1 MKMDAFFNPSSVAIF
16 GSTKPKKVA
25 YEILKNILEG
35 GYKGRIYPIN
45 PKGGTCFGLKVYKS
59 IEEVKDKIDL
69 AVIAVPSELVKRVL
83 EEGGQ
88 KRIKAAIIITSG
100 FSEIG
105 NGRAEQAL
113 VKVAKEQG
121 IRIIGPNCAGLSN
134 TWANFFPTIEM
145 RVPKGNI
152 SFIAQSGAF
161 GGAVLAWA
169 EAREIGL
176 SKFVSYGNRCDVDE
190 ADLIDYLNRDE
201 TTKVIMIYIEGLKA
215 GKKFLK
221 IAKTCKK
228 PIIAIKTGKS
238 ESGKRSISSHTAALA
253 GRDEIYQGV
262 FDQAGIIRVEDM
274 EELFDLAQSFVYY
287 LEKLPE
293 GNRVVVVTNSGGPGV
308 MVADKCEELGLV
320 LPEPSAKL
328 KKQLREFLPPIC
340 SLKNPI
346 DLTAQ
351 ATKDWYKKVLKLV
364 AKEYDAILVIFIP
377 PLFMSSKEIAE
388 GIIEVYQTV
397 KKPMLV
403 SFMAGKLV
411 KEGIEL
417 LKQNQIHNFES
428 GERAAKALAGL
439 VRYSKKRG

>member
-1 MKMDAFFNPSSVAIF
+1 MKVFFNPSSVAIF

-35 GYKGRIYPIN
+35 GYKGKIYPIN
-45 PKGGTCFGLKVYKS
+45 PKGGTCFGLKVHKS
-59 IEEVKDKIDL
+59 IREVKDKIDL
-69 AVIAVPSELVKRVL
+69 AVIAIPAELVKGIL
-83 EEGGQ
+83 EECKQ
-88 KRIKAAIIITSG
+88 KIKAAIIITSG

-105 NGRAEQAL
+105 NKDAEEAI
-113 VKVAKEQG
+113 VKIAKEQG
-121 IRIIGPNCAGLSN
+121 IRIIGPNCAGLFN
-134 TWANFFPTIEM
+134 TFSNFFPTIEM
-145 RVPKGNI
+145 RVPKGNL

-215 GKKFLK
+215 GKKFLR
-221 IAKTCKK
+221 IAKASKK
-228 PIIAIKTGKS
+228 PIIAIKAGKS
-238 ESGKRSISSHTAALA
+238 ESGKRGIVSHTAALA
-253 GRDEIYQGV
+253 GRDEIYQGA
-262 FDQAGIIRVEDM
+262 FDQSGIIRVDTIED
-274 EELFDLAQSFVYY
+274 LLDLAQSFLFY
-287 LEKLPE
+287 LEKLPK
-293 GNRVVVVTNSGGPGV
+293 GNKVVIVTNSGGPGV
-308 MVADKCEELGLV
+308 MVADKCEEIGLA

-328 KKQLREFLPPIC
+328 KHQLEELLPPIC

-351 ATKDWYKKVLKLV
+351 ATKDWYKKVLEVV
-364 AKEYDAILVIFIP
+364 AKEYDAILVICIP
-377 PLFMSSKEIAE
+377 PLFVGSKEIAQ
-388 GIIEVYQTV
+388 GIIEVYQTA

-411 KEGIEL
+411 KEGLEL
-417 LKQNQIHNFES
+417 LKRNQIYNFES
-428 GERAAKALAGL
+428 SERAAKALAGL
-439 VRYSKKRG
+439 IRYSKKRG